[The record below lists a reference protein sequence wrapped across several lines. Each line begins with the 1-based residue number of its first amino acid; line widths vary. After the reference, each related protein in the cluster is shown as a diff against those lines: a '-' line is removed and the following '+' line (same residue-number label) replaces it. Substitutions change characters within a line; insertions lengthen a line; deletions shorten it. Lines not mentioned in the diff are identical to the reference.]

1 MTKNV
6 LNDLNVAF
14 IGAGAMASAMIGGL
28 LARHDMEQDEIVAS
42 DRHQERLDAVGGQF
56 GVRTTLDNRE
66 ATLNAQVIVLA
77 VKPQVL
83 PGVLTELRGARAID
97 SGALVVSI
105 VAGATIASISTGL
118 GHRAI
123 VRTMPNTPAQVGE
136 GMTVWTAT
144 PEVSEVQREQA
155 GAIVAALGRQLFV
168 EEERF
173 LDMATAISGSGPAYV
188 FLMME
193 ALIDAAV
200 HLGFSR
206 DAAREMVVQTIRG
219 GGHLR
224 RAPAG
229 SSGRAAQPGHVARR
243 DQRRRA
249 LPAREGGLSHGDV
262 RRGAGRLR
270 AQRRPGRDEH
280 EGRLG
285 AGGLRGIGACF
296 RASLSRM
303 PPHAGN
309 SVRSSAGTGVAPNSR
324 RYAFA
329 DESSV
334 NTGLPSARAFP
345 LQSPRSNDGRPR

>member
-6 LNDLNVAF
+6 LSDLNVAF

-28 LARHDMEQDEIVAS
+28 LSRRDVEADGIVAS
-42 DRHQERLDAVGGQF
+42 DRRQERLDAVGGQF
-56 GVRTTLDNRE
+56 GIRATLDNRE
-66 ATLNAQVIVLA
+66 AALNARVIVLS

-83 PGVLTELRGARAID
+83 PGVLAELRGAVEP
-97 SGALVVSI
+97 GALVVSI
-105 VAGATIASISTGL
+105 VAGATITAIATGL

-144 PEVSEVQREQA
+144 PEVSERQREQA

-206 DAAREMVVQTIRG
+206 DAARELVVQTIRG
-219 GGHLR
+219 SAIYAEQQPVHPAELRNRVTSPGGTSADALYQLEKGGFR
-224 RAPAG
+224 TVMSDAVLAAYERSVALGEMSTKAADA
-229 SSGRAAQPGHVARR
+229 SAKAASGG
-243 DQRRRA
+243 
-249 LPAREGGLSHGDV
+249 
-262 RRGAGRLR
+262 
-270 AQRRPGRDEH
+270 
-280 EGRLG
+280 
-285 AGGLRGIGACF
+285 
-296 RASLSRM
+296 
-303 PPHAGN
+303 
-309 SVRSSAGTGVAPNSR
+309 
-324 RYAFA
+324 
-329 DESSV
+329 
-334 NTGLPSARAFP
+334 
-345 LQSPRSNDGRPR
+345 

>member
-6 LNDLNVAF
+6 LSDLNVAF

-28 LARHDMEQDEIVAS
+28 LSRRDVEPDGIVAS
-42 DRHQERLDAVGGQF
+42 DRRQERLDAVGGQF
-56 GVRTTLDNRE
+56 GIRATLDNRE
-66 ATLNAQVIVLA
+66 AALNARVIVLS

-83 PGVLTELRGARAID
+83 PGVLAELRGAVEP
-97 SGALVVSI
+97 GALVVSI
-105 VAGATIASISTGL
+105 VAGATITAIATGL

-144 PEVSEVQREQA
+144 PEVSERQREQA

-206 DAAREMVVQTIRG
+206 DAARELVVQTIRG
-219 GGHLR
+219 SAIYAEQQPVHPAELRNRVTSPGGTSADALYQLEKGGFRTVMSDAVLAAYR
-224 RAPAG
+224 RSVALGEMSTKAADA
-229 SSGRAAQPGHVARR
+229 SAKAASGG
-243 DQRRRA
+243 
-249 LPAREGGLSHGDV
+249 
-262 RRGAGRLR
+262 
-270 AQRRPGRDEH
+270 
-280 EGRLG
+280 
-285 AGGLRGIGACF
+285 
-296 RASLSRM
+296 
-303 PPHAGN
+303 
-309 SVRSSAGTGVAPNSR
+309 
-324 RYAFA
+324 
-329 DESSV
+329 
-334 NTGLPSARAFP
+334 
-345 LQSPRSNDGRPR
+345 

>member
-6 LNDLNVAF
+6 LSDLNVAF
-14 IGAGAMASAMIGGL
+14 VGAGAMASAMIGGL
-28 LARHDMEQDEIVAS
+28 LARHDVQAGSIVAS

-66 ATLNAQVIVLA
+66 AALNARVIVLS

-83 PGVLTELRGARAID
+83 PGVLAELRGAGAID
-97 SGALVVSI
+97 ASALVVSI

-168 EEERF
+168 EEEKF

-219 GGHLR
+219 SAIYAEHQPVHPAELRNRVTSPGGTSADALYQLEKGGFR
-224 RAPAG
+224 TVMSDAVL
-229 SSGRAAQPGHVARR
+229 AAYERSVALGEMSTKAASEQARR
-243 DQRRRA
+243 
-249 LPAREGGLSHGDV
+249 
-262 RRGAGRLR
+262 
-270 AQRRPGRDEH
+270 
-280 EGRLG
+280 
-285 AGGLRGIGACF
+285 
-296 RASLSRM
+296 
-303 PPHAGN
+303 
-309 SVRSSAGTGVAPNSR
+309 
-324 RYAFA
+324 
-329 DESSV
+329 
-334 NTGLPSARAFP
+334 
-345 LQSPRSNDGRPR
+345 

>member
-6 LNDLNVAF
+6 LSDLNVAF
-14 IGAGAMASAMIGGL
+14 VGAGAMASAMIGGL
-28 LARHDMEQDEIVAS
+28 LARHDVQAGGIVAS

-66 ATLNAQVIVLA
+66 AALNAQVIVLS

-83 PGVLTELRGARAID
+83 PGVLAELRGAGAID
-97 SGALVVSI
+97 AAALVVSI

-123 VRTMPNTPAQVGE
+123 VRSMPNTPAQVGE

-168 EEERF
+168 EEEKF

-219 GGHLR
+219 SAIYAEHQPVHPAELRNRVTSPGGTSADALYQLEKGGFR
-224 RAPAG
+224 TVMSDAVL
-229 SSGRAAQPGHVARR
+229 AAYERSVALGEMSTKAASAQARR
-243 DQRRRA
+243 
-249 LPAREGGLSHGDV
+249 
-262 RRGAGRLR
+262 
-270 AQRRPGRDEH
+270 
-280 EGRLG
+280 
-285 AGGLRGIGACF
+285 
-296 RASLSRM
+296 
-303 PPHAGN
+303 
-309 SVRSSAGTGVAPNSR
+309 
-324 RYAFA
+324 
-329 DESSV
+329 
-334 NTGLPSARAFP
+334 
-345 LQSPRSNDGRPR
+345 

>member
-6 LNDLNVAF
+6 LSDLNVAF
-14 IGAGAMASAMIGGL
+14 VGAGAMASAMIGGL
-28 LARHDMEQDEIVAS
+28 LARHDVQAGGIVAS

-66 ATLNAQVIVLA
+66 AALNAQVIVLS

-83 PGVLTELRGARAID
+83 PGVLAELRGAGAID
-97 SGALVVSI
+97 AAALVVSI

-123 VRTMPNTPAQVGE
+123 VRSMPNTPAQVGE

-168 EEERF
+168 EEEKF

-219 GGHLR
+219 SAIYAEQQPVHPAELRNRVTSPGGTSADALYQLEKGGFR
-224 RAPAG
+224 TVMSDAVL
-229 SSGRAAQPGHVARR
+229 AAYERSVALGEMSTKAASAQARR
-243 DQRRRA
+243 
-249 LPAREGGLSHGDV
+249 
-262 RRGAGRLR
+262 
-270 AQRRPGRDEH
+270 
-280 EGRLG
+280 
-285 AGGLRGIGACF
+285 
-296 RASLSRM
+296 
-303 PPHAGN
+303 
-309 SVRSSAGTGVAPNSR
+309 
-324 RYAFA
+324 
-329 DESSV
+329 
-334 NTGLPSARAFP
+334 
-345 LQSPRSNDGRPR
+345 